1 MVPGFYVIFVNCN
14 VELLCLYM
22 DKAKSILTLQSE
34 TISLRKSPEVSP
46 TKSFSSWPLNTAIS
60 KLTITVLTESFYILC
75 KKTE

>member
-46 TKSFSSWPLNTAIS
+46 TKSFSNWPLNTAIS

-75 KKTE
+75 KKN